1 MLGQSGT
8 ECCHRLRARS
18 GDVCARTAAGA
29 VKAQLADY
37 RPRLQRALVPAR
49 SESLALLL
57 TTVLLTPCQ
66 VPSLFLPY
74 VTPRAAVG
82 YSVGSLV
89 MGHLV
94 HIYKPF
100 KLMAVGLAIWVF
112 AVAIW

>member
-1 MLGQSGT
+1 MLSLVAGSLWGCLRPHR
-8 ECCHRLRARS
+8 CC
-18 GDVCARTAAGA
+18 GA
-29 VKAQLADY
+29 VEAQLADY

-49 SESLALLL
+49 SESLVPVALALLL
-57 TTVLLTPCQ
+57 ISALCTSCQ
-66 VPSLFLPY
+66 AFRLPY